1 MKKSPANTAASVL
14 ARLKNLAEKEHLDF
28 NFLLLRYLQ
37 ERFLARLA
45 RSKHAD
51 KFVLKGGFLLLAY
64 NIQKARP
71 TKDVDFLGINVPKDP
86 KELEHIVQEIILADI
101 DDGVQFQAE
110 SIRSEIIKEDA
121 DYEGIR
127 IKIEARIGT
136 TRNII
141 RLDFGFGD
149 IVTPMPMRMD
159 YPAILDR
166 TPVKVFAYSKESI
179 VAEKFEAMVKLG
191 SFNSRMKDFYDIVFL
206 SHEFDF
212 EGPLLQSA
220 IQKTF
225 ARRETSL
232 VLSAKLLQSNLGE
245 QVSLQNLWRAF
256 LERSNLSTKDD
267 FHEIFQSIRAFVK
280 PIIDAATAGKP
291 MALNWDRSAKEWRR
305 RKES

>member
-1 MKKSPANTAASVL
+1 MKKSPTNTPASVL
-14 ARLKNLAEKEHLDF
+14 ARLKYLSERDHLDF
-28 NFLLLRYLQ
+28 NFLLLRYIQ

-45 RSKHAD
+45 ESSYVN

-71 TKDVDFLGINVPKDP
+71 TKDIDFLGINVSKDP
-86 KELEHIVQEIILADI
+86 KELENLVLEIISIDA
-101 DDGVQFQAE
+101 DDGVQFQTE
-110 SIRSEIIKEDA
+110 SVKSEIIKEDA
-121 DYEGIR
+121 DYEGVR

-149 IVTPMPMRMD
+149 IVTPTPLRMD

-166 TPVKVFAYSKESI
+166 TSIKVLAYSKESI
-179 VAEKFEAMVKLG
+179 VAEKFEAIVKLS

-212 EGPLLQSA
+212 EGALLQSA

-232 VLSAKLLQSNLGE
+232 QSATELLQSNLAE
-245 QVSLQNLWRAF
+245 QASLQNLWRAF
-256 LERSNLSTKDD
+256 LMRSHLSTNDD
-267 FHEIFQSIRAFVK
+267 FNEIFQSIRTFIG
-280 PIIDAATAGKP
+280 PIIGAAAVGKP
-291 MALNWDRSAKEWRR
+291 MTLNWDRSAKEWR
-305 RKES
+305 

>member
-1 MKKSPANTAASVL
+1 MKKSPTNTPASVL
-14 ARLKNLAEKEHLDF
+14 ARLKNLSERDHLDF
-28 NFLLLRYLQ
+28 NFLLLRYIQ

-45 RSKHAD
+45 ESSYAN

-86 KELEHIVQEIILADI
+86 KELEHVVREIILPDI

-136 TRNII
+136 ARNII

-149 IVTPMPMRMD
+149 IVTPIPTRMD
-159 YPAILDR
+159 YPTILDR
-166 TPVKVFAYSKESI
+166 TPVNVFAYSKESI

-212 EGPLLQSA
+212 EGALLQSA
-220 IQKTF
+220 IQKTL

-232 VLSAKLLQSNLGE
+232 QSAAGLLQSNLAE
-245 QVSLQNLWRAF
+245 QPSLQNLWKAF
-256 LERSNLSTKDD
+256 LKRSNLSTSDD
-267 FHEIFQSIRAFVK
+267 FNEIFGSIRAFVG
-280 PIIDAATAGKP
+280 PIIDATTAGKP
-291 MALNWDRSAKEWRR
+291 MSVYWDKSAREWH
-305 RKES
+305 

>member
-1 MKKSPANTAASVL
+1 MKKSPTNTPASVL
-14 ARLKNLAEKEHLDF
+14 ARLKNLSERDHLDF
-28 NFLLLRYLQ
+28 NFLLLRYIQ

-45 RSKHAD
+45 ESSCVN

-71 TKDVDFLGINVPKDP
+71 TKDIDFLGINVSKDP
-86 KELEHIVQEIILADI
+86 KELENLVLEIISIDA
-101 DDGVQFQAE
+101 DDGVQFRTE
-110 SIRSEIIKEDA
+110 SVKSQIIKEDA
-121 DYEGIR
+121 DYEGVR

-149 IVTPMPMRMD
+149 IVTPTPLRMD

-166 TPVKVFAYSKESI
+166 TSVKVLAYSKESI
-179 VAEKFEAMVKLG
+179 VAEKFEAIVKLS
-191 SFNSRMKDFYDIVFL
+191 SFNSRMKDFYDIDFL
-206 SHEFDF
+206 STEFNF

-232 VLSAKLLQSNLGE
+232 PSAAKLLQSNLGE
-245 QVSLQNLWRAF
+245 QASLQNLWRAF
-256 LERSNLSTKDD
+256 FKRSHLVTKED
-267 FHEIFQSIRAFVK
+267 FNEIFQSIRAFVG

-291 MALNWDRSAKEWRR
+291 ISLSWERSTKEWR
-305 RKES
+305 